1 MSTPL
6 DNDLLP
12 PEPEAPLNL
21 SVLLGWALVATL
33 GIVLRAQGVSYAD
46 GMLVTG
52 FAGYSG
58 YALFALARFDHLPVP
73 RWTLCAPS
81 LVFLGMLL
89 WFANERDWQASALI
103 WFGGAVVLTGITFV
117 IHLLLGRQN

>member
-12 PEPEAPLNL
+12 PEPEAPLNM
-21 SVLLGWALVATL
+21 SVLLGWALVATF
-33 GIVLRAQGVSYAD
+33 GIVLRAQSTSYAD

-58 YALFALARFDHLPVP
+58 YALFALVKFDHLPVP
-73 RWTLCAPS
+73 RWTLAAPS
-81 LVFLGMLL
+81 LVFMGMLL
-89 WFANERDWQASALI
+89 WFANECDWQPSALI
-103 WFGGAVVLTGITFV
+103 WLGGALILTAITFA
-117 IHLLLGRQN
+117 IHLLLGRQH